1 MGARMGTKTLVMG
14 WFSFERADATA
25 GDLIAKNVVCEWLES
40 AGRDCDVALAA
51 PFQGG
56 IEIES
61 VGGGD
66 YEHVAFVC
74 GPFFKNDLLRRFQP
88 SKLVG
93 VNLSMVAPVEE
104 WNPFDLLLERDST
117 AAIRPDITVLG
128 GPPEELPEQS
138 ADGAPVGVVLMDPD
152 DVPAD
157 RVHHFATNEAVE
169 RLIASRQAG
178 AVRIDT
184 RLDVPNRSG
193 LRTPGEVETAIA
205 CRDLVV
211 TTRLH
216 GLVLAVK
223 NGVPAMAIDPIPGGG
238 KLTRQARSIEWPLIL
253 AADAPA
259 EELERAFDHGLT
271 PEARR
276 LAARSRDLARVA
288 LGSVRRR
295 FIEAMRSPVDE
306 SWGDGR
312 RQGGWLGNG
321 APTASGPSGWV
332 RRVAR
337 RISAARPVRQR

>member
-1 MGARMGTKTLVMG
+1 MGTKTLVMG

-40 AGRDCDVALAA
+40 AGRDYDVALAA
-51 PFQGG
+51 PFEGG

-66 YEHVAFVC
+66 YEHVIFVC
-74 GPFFKNDLLRRFQP
+74 GPFFRNDLLRRLEP

-93 VNLSMVAPVEE
+93 VNLSMVAPVAE
-104 WNPFDLLLERDST
+104 WNPFDLLMERDST
-117 AAIRPDITVLG
+117 AASRPDITFLG
-128 GPPEELPEQS
+128 ATPEELPEQR
-138 ADGAPVGVVLMDPD
+138 ADRVPAVGVVLMDPD

-157 RVHHFATNEAVE
+157 REHHEAANEAVE
-169 RLIASRQAG
+169 RLIASRPAET
-178 AVRIDT
+178 VRIDT
-184 RLDVPNRSG
+184 RLDVPNRAG
-193 LRTPGEVETAIA
+193 LRTPAEVEGGIA
-205 CRDLVV
+205 CRDLVI

-216 GLVLAVK
+216 GLVLAIK
-223 NGVPAMAIDPIPGGG
+223 NGVPATAVDPIPGGG

-259 EELERAFDHGLT
+259 EELERAFDHCLT
-271 PEARR
+271 PEARG
-276 LAARSRDLARVA
+276 LAARSRDLARKA
-288 LGSVRRR
+288 LAPVRRR

-312 RQGGWLGNG
+312 RRGGWLGDG
-321 APTASGPSGWV
+321 APTASGPSGWA

-337 RISAARPVRQR
+337 RISAALPVRQR

>member
-1 MGARMGTKTLVMG
+1 MGTKTLVMG
-14 WFSFERADATA
+14 WFSFEQADATA

-40 AGRDCDVALAA
+40 AGRNYDVALAV
-51 PFQGG
+51 PFDGG

-61 VGGGD
+61 VGGGE
-66 YEHVAFVC
+66 YEHVVFVC
-74 GPFFKNDLLRRFQP
+74 GPFFRNDLLRRFKP

-117 AAIRPDITVLG
+117 AASQPDITVLG
-128 GPPEELPEQS
+128 AAPEGLPEQL
-138 ADGAPVGVVLMDPD
+138 AEGAPAVGVVVMDPD

-157 RVHHFATNEAVE
+157 REHHEQANEAVE
-169 RLIASRQAG
+169 RLIGSRQAE
-178 AVRIDT
+178 AVQIDT

-205 CRDLVV
+205 CRDLVI

-216 GLVLAVK
+216 GLVLAIK
-223 NGVPAMAIDPIPGGG
+223 NGVPAMAVDPIPGGG

-259 EELERAFDHGLT
+259 EELERAFDHCLT
-271 PEARR
+271 PEARG
-276 LAARSRDLARVA
+276 LAARSRDLARAA
-288 LGSVRRR
+288 LGPVRRR
-295 FIEAMRSPVDE
+295 FIEAMRSPVNE

-312 RQGGWLGNG
+312 RQGEWLGNR
-321 APTASGPSGWV
+321 APTASGPSGWAN
-332 RRVAR
+332 RIAR
-337 RISAARPVRQR
+337 RISAALVRQR